1 MEVLRKL
8 QTEEISESH
17 SELHK
22 LFNEQG
28 YSDYVVVYLRLLTS
42 GQLQEGAEFYQN
54 FIDGDRTIAEF
65 CHQVICFYY
74 KSDCF

>member
-1 MEVLRKL
+1 MEVLEKVKPDEL
-8 QTEEISESH
+8 SESR

-42 GQLQEGAEFYQN
+42 GQLQEGADFYQN
-54 FIDGDRTIAEF
+54 FIDGNRTIAEF
-65 CHQVICFYY
+65 CHEVKKLF
-74 KSDCF
+74 SDEAFV